1 MVLHLLLIEE
11 AKSAEI
17 EQEVKER
24 LEEALR
30 SNEKIRKSERW
41 VGKAQALLTRARLKY
56 LRFRKNQNSE
66 ESRKRQLN
74 QTIQQGVQA
83 LNTTT
88 DLQHTGESLVTLN
101 IRDALS
107 TFYLSRYDTYGDADD
122 LKTAERYARKC
133 VKRFQKEC
141 GFVESTYLYPRA
153 CNFGA
158 AM

>member
-1 MVLHLLLIEE
+1 VVLHLLLIEE

-74 QTIQQGVQA
+74 QAIQQGVQA